1 MREVYLKIEGR
12 VQGIGYRRWTVAK
25 ALEIGGI
32 SGWVRNEDD
41 GSVEILMSGD
51 EEKIDEMIKS
61 CYRGPIFAR
70 VDKISFLPGV
80 SNYFLPKIPAKFPIT
95 PNETKRTLR
104 LWLVTRVN
112 QNALPETHRICGF
125 RQGVFSFIL
134 YSSEQL

>member
-12 VQGIGYRRWTVAK
+12 VQGIGYRRWAVAK

-41 GSVEILMSGD
+41 GS
-51 EEKIDEMIKS
+51 EKIDEMIKS

-80 SNYFLPKIPAKFPIT
+80 SNYFLPQIQKDRFI
-95 PNETKRTLR
+95 
-104 LWLVTRVN
+104 
-112 QNALPETHRICGF
+112 RI
-125 RQGVFSFIL
+125 
-134 YSSEQL
+134 

>member
-12 VQGIGYRRWTVAK
+12 VQGIGYRRWAVAK
-25 ALEIGGI
+25 ALEICGI

-41 GSVEILMSGD
+41 GSVEILMSGY

-80 SNYFLPKIPAKFPIT
+80 SNYFLPQIQKDRFI
-95 PNETKRTLR
+95 
-104 LWLVTRVN
+104 
-112 QNALPETHRICGF
+112 RI
-125 RQGVFSFIL
+125 
-134 YSSEQL
+134 